1 MHRQLVSS
9 RIEDV
14 ITDAVL
20 LSVKEA
26 NLLRKRLRHML
37 QLRSRFLQDPGAE
50 TVHDL
55 RVASRRVREV
65 LDYFQN
71 SIPQEWFEKLSRLA
85 KRITRSLGS
94 LREVD
99 VNLAM
104 IQDLRKEN
112 AIHPLSAELMIHLL
126 NGQKNLLHE
135 AALQSIRT
143 KKFGK
148 YDKFLS
154 LLKGSRNANPSS
166 DDVLCRRREDFW
178 SFPIETEMDDELLH
192 DLRIR
197 TKRFRYAV
205 EIYDHIHRRNLGRFL
220 NTIRNLQETLGRI
233 HDLFVFALKLDQEAQ
248 SWSDPQLTLIPTSL
262 QELLAELITRKVKL
276 YSRVRPLYERVIES
290 APEEILAAAPKKFQQ
305 ISTAM
310 EPAPVAVSAPQ
321 R

>member
-1 MHRQLVSS
+1 M
-9 RIEDV
+9 IE
-14 ITDAVL
+14 AVL
-20 LSVKEA
+20 LTVKEA
-26 NLLRKRLRHML
+26 NLLRKRLRTTL
-37 QLRSRFLQDPGAE
+37 ELRSSFLQDPGPE

-65 LDYFQN
+65 MDYFQS
-71 SIPQEWFEKLSRLA
+71 SIPQDWYARLSRLA
-85 KRITRSLGS
+85 KRITRNLGS

-104 IQDLRKEN
+104 VQDLRREN
-112 AIHPLSAELMIHLL
+112 VIHPLSAELMIHLQ

-135 AALQSIRT
+135 AAMKSIRSN
-143 KKFGK
+143 KFGK
-148 YDKFLS
+148 YEEFLS
-154 LLKGSRNANPSS
+154 QLKGSRTAHPSS

-197 TKRFRYAV
+197 TKKFRYAV
-205 EIYDHIHRRNLGRFL
+205 EIYDHTHKRNLGRFL

-248 SWSDPQLTLIPTSL
+248 SWNDPQLTLIPSSL

-276 YSRVRPLYERVIES
+276 YSRVRPLYERVIEN
-290 APEEILAAAPKKFQQ
+290 APEEILAAAPKKSPQ
-305 ISTAM
+305 IATAVEARTM
-310 EPAPVAVSAPQ
+310 MASASQ

>member
-1 MHRQLVSS
+1 M
-9 RIEDV
+9 
-14 ITDAVL
+14 TDAVL
-20 LSVKEA
+20 LSIKET

-37 QLRSRFLQDPGAE
+37 ELRSHFLQDPGPE
-50 TVHDL
+50 IVHDL
-55 RVASRRVREV
+55 RVASRRVREA

-71 SIPQEWFEKLSRLA
+71 SIPQDWYTRLSRLA
-85 KRITRSLGS
+85 KRITRNLGS

-104 IQDLRKEN
+104 IQDLSKEN

-126 NGQKNLLHE
+126 NGQKQLLHE
-135 AALQSIRT
+135 AAFKSIRSN
-143 KKFGK
+143 KFGK
-148 YDKFLS
+148 YEKFLS
-154 LLKGSRNANPSS
+154 ELKGSRSAPGSS

-205 EIYDHIHRRNLGRFL
+205 EIYDRIHKRNLGRFL
-220 NTIRNLQETLGRI
+220 NTVRNLQETLGKI

-276 YSRVRPLYERVIES
+276 YTRVRPLYERVIES
-290 APEEILAAAPKKFQQ
+290 APEEILTAAPKKSAQ
-305 ISTAM
+305 IATAV
-310 EPAPVAVSAPQ
+310 EPELISVSAPQ

>member
-1 MHRQLVSS
+1 MTGMVTLK
-9 RIEDV
+9 
-14 ITDAVL
+14 
-20 LSVKEA
+20 VKEA
-26 NLLRKRLRHML
+26 NLLRKRLRHTL
-37 QLRSRFLQDPGAE
+37 ELRSSFVQDPGPE

-65 LDYFQN
+65 LDYFQD
-71 SIPQEWFEKLSRLA
+71 SIPQEWYGKLSDLA
-85 KRITRSLGS
+85 KRITQSLGT

-99 VNLAM
+99 VNLALVAN
-104 IQDLRKEN
+104 LRAES

-126 NGQKNLLHE
+126 NGQKQLLYE
-135 AALQSIRT
+135 AALKSIRT

-148 YDKFLS
+148 YEKFLS
-154 LLKGSRNANPSS
+154 ILRGSRNAHPSS
-166 DDVLCRRREDFW
+166 DDILCRRREEFW
-178 SFPIETEMDDELLH
+178 TFPIQTEMDDELLH

-197 TKRFRYAV
+197 TKKFRYAV
-205 EIYDHIHRRNLGRFL
+205 EIYDRTHNRNLGRFL

-276 YSRVRPLYERVIES
+276 YSRVRPLYERVIET
-290 APEEILAAAPKKFQQ
+290 APREILAAAPKKSPQ
-305 ISTAM
+305 IATAVES
-310 EPAPVAVSAPQ
+310 EPISVSAPQ

>member
-1 MHRQLVSS
+1 MT
-9 RIEDV
+9 E
-14 ITDAVL
+14 AVL
-20 LSVKEA
+20 LSIKET

-37 QLRSRFLQDPGAE
+37 ELRSHFLQDPGPE
-50 TVHDL
+50 NVHDL

-71 SIPQEWFEKLSRLA
+71 SVPQDWYARLSRLA
-85 KRITRSLGS
+85 KRITKNLGS

-126 NGQKNLLHE
+126 NGQKELLRI
-135 AALQSIRT
+135 AAFKSIRSN
-143 KKFGK
+143 KFGK
-148 YDKFLS
+148 YEEFLAQ
-154 LLKGSRNANPSS
+154 LKGSRNASDSS
-166 DDVLCRRREDFW
+166 DDILCRRREDFW

-197 TKRFRYAV
+197 TKKLRYAV

-220 NTIRNLQETLGRI
+220 NTIRNLQETLGKI

-262 QELLAELITRKVKL
+262 QELLAELITRKVRL
-276 YSRVRPLYERVIES
+276 YSRVRPLFERVIQS
-290 APEEILAAAPKKFQQ
+290 APEEILTAAPKKSAQ
-305 ISTAM
+305 IATSV
-310 EPAPVAVSAPQ
+310 EPEPISVSATQ